1 MEKTFDKTDIN
12 AITRTMNLVN
22 DLLSSE
28 WNTST
33 ISIVLED
40 ENVEFS
46 KDELYRTWLTLIRL
60 QAAVKDSV
68 TTKTPIA

>member
-1 MEKTFDKTDIN
+1 MEKTFNKTDIN

-22 DLLSSE
+22 DLLNRE

-33 ISIVLED
+33 VSIILKD

-46 KDELYRTWLTLIRL
+46 KNELYRVWLTLIRL
-60 QAAVKDSV
+60 QAAIKDSI
-68 TTKTPIA
+68 TAKTPIT